1 MSDSVSDR
9 SSRPQPAFSAQP
21 AGPPKNT
28 AKGLGN
34 CPPKDPD
41 KTIYL
46 LDHVVVKDLASAIN
60 LKPFKVVA
68 ELLALDQFKNADEEV
83 DFETASI
90 IARKHGYR
98 AQRPPP
104 GVLVL

>member
-1 MSDSVSDR
+1 M
-9 SSRPQPAFSAQP
+9 
-21 AGPPKNT
+21 
-28 AKGLGN
+28 
-34 CPPKDPD
+34 
-41 KTIYL
+41 
-46 LDHVVVKDLASAIN
+46 VKDLASAIKV
-60 LKPFKVVA
+60 KPFKVVA

-104 GVLVL
+104 GVLVRWFFDATVFETATTCCFAMGMSPW

>member
-1 MSDSVSDR
+1 MSEAVPER
-9 SSRPQPAFSAQP
+9 IPQTQPVFSGRP
-21 AGPPKNT
+21 AGPPKIT
-28 AKGLGN
+28 ARDLADWPADEPG
-34 CPPKDPD
+34 

-46 LDHVVVKDLASAIN
+46 PDLVVVRDLASAIGV
-60 LKPFKVVA
+60 KPFKIVA
-68 ELLALDQFKNADEEV
+68 DLLGLEQFKNADEEV

-98 AQRPPP
+98 AETPPP